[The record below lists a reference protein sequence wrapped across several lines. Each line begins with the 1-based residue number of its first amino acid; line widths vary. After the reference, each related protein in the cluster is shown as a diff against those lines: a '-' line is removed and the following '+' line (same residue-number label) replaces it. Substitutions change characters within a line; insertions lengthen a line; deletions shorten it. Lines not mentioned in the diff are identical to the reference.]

1 MGVMPAGKVH
11 TLVNVTLLGSAWLLH
26 LAFRTPTVP
35 LNEALLFS
43 ATYLAGTYLMT
54 PDLDLAAG
62 HVDAKTNWGPLG
74 FLWVPFGMLSKHRG
88 RNHSWFFGP
97 AVRLLYLAALLAP
110 LLYLLRLLAV
120 QLVGE
125 GAVLHWQATLQN
137 ASVPWSTLMALL
149 LGYFVS
155 QWIHLILDGEFPW
168 APGRL

>member
-1 MGVMPAGKVH
+1 MPAGKVH

-26 LAFRTPTVP
+26 FAFRMPVP
-35 LNEALLFS
+35 LPEALLFS

-97 AVRLLYLAALLAP
+97 TVRLLYLALIMTP
-110 LLYLLRLLAV
+110 LVYLLRLLAV
-120 QLVGE
+120 QILGE
-125 GAVLHWQATLQN
+125 STVLHWQDSLRAI
-137 ASVPWSTLMALL
+137 SVSRTVLLALL
-149 LGYFVS
+149 LGYFIS
-155 QWIHLILDGEFPW
+155 QWIHLVLDGEFPW